1 MAQQSETEPKTDPL
15 TRIYTYK
22 QTKTLTDGTV
32 KQYVYQQKH
41 KLKGIKP
48 GRVTAN
54 NKKELR
60 AILKH
65 FDDTE
70 CKLIIDF
77 CKDQQLG
84 KFKEVPN
91 QTDEESD
98 IREEPQEKVRQHIK
112 KREFK
117 ATRETQSSGESS
129 PLTD

>member
-1 MAQQSETEPKTDPL
+1 MAQQSETEDPL

-32 KQYVYQQKH
+32 KTYLYQQKH

-65 FDDTE
+65 FDDLE

-84 KFKEVPN
+84 NFKPVA
-91 QTDEESD
+91 
-98 IREEPQEKVRQHIK
+98 H
-112 KREFK
+112 
-117 ATRETQSSGESS
+117 GY
-129 PLTD
+129 